1 MVMGAGN
8 LVLLVSA
15 DYENTYTNTGNQRAD
30 IIGVAKTQI
39 GYTEGSNNNNKYG
52 AYFSANNVSWCAYFI
67 VWCARQAGIQ
77 NFRM

>member
-1 MVMGAGN
+1 MKKTQKIIAVLIVLAMVMGAGN

-39 GYTEGSNNNNKYG
+39 GYTEGSNNNNK
-52 AYFSANNVSWCAYFI
+52 
-67 VWCARQAGIQ
+67 
-77 NFRM
+77 